1 MFVPLQLPLKSSSPD
16 TFMFLLAFALLTA
29 TAVLTPP
36 AESQQRPGSSAT
48 ASPSVDKVITV
59 WKVGSPHS
67 GDTPDTTIPPDLESS
82 AEELGYKLSIESF
95 SAKGFAQTFF
105 DAFAN
110 NQEPDILAID
120 NYGMINGITTP
131 LGNFTGISN
140 NGKIRQSLMKV
151 SESLK
156 GLEGPRRG
164 WEFLLQTSKSHEAA
178 RFLALRSPECNASW
192 QNLPLPA
199 DLRAIAVRIGATYV
213 AGTPSLEAFEDADR
227 LHAERANQEQLK
239 VSETRECGFWGN
251 DHLAFVPMVL
261 SYESPLELG
270 HVTVLLTLRWQKSE
284 WRLLTASRDPITT
297 TSFISQMPKLLSLLG
312 KPWTSGATPSP
323 AMLEAPE
330 DGKFPLPPS
339 GQRFGVFTWQP
350 SSSIDVVAEIVEFAY
365 KNDARLFVQFRSG
378 TSPVSGQLSAGQ
390 LWTAQSRW
398 KWRVWSMTAGGNVSF
413 SEANS
418 FFN

>member
-1 MFVPLQLPLKSSSPD
+1 MFVPLQLPPKCSPPD
-16 TFMFLLAFALLTA
+16 TFMYLLAFALAA
-29 TAVLTPP
+29 TAALTPP

-48 ASPSVDKVITV
+48 ASPSAEKVITV

-82 AEELGYKLSIESF
+82 SEELGYKLSIESF
-95 SAKGFAQTFF
+95 SAEGFAQTFF

-120 NYGMINGITTP
+120 NYGMINGITTA
-131 LGNFTGISN
+131 LDSFTGISS

-178 RFLALRSPECNASW
+178 RSLVLRSPECNASW

-199 DLRAIAVRIGATYV
+199 DLRAIAVRIGTTYV

-227 LHAERANQEQLK
+227 LHAEPANQEQLK
-239 VSETRECGFWGN
+239 VSETRECGYWGN

-261 SYESPLELG
+261 SYESPRELG
-270 HVTVLLTLRWQKSE
+270 HVTVLLTLRRQKSG

-323 AMLEAPE
+323 AMLDTPE
-330 DGKFPLPPS
+330 DGQFPQPPS
-339 GQRFGVFTWQP
+339 GRRFGAFTWLP
-350 SSSIDVVAEIVEFAY
+350 SSSVGVVAEIVEFAY

-390 LWTAQSRW
+390 LWTTQSRW
-398 KWRVWSMTAGGNVSF
+398 KWRVWSITAGGNVSF
-413 SEANS
+413 SEASS